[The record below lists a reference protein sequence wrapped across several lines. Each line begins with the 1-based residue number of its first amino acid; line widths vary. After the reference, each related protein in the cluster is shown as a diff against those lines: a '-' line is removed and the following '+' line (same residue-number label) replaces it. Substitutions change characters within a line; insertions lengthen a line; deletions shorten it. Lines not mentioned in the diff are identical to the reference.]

1 MPEED
6 EELQAT
12 MTAVKRHFDAEE
24 FEEALPLV
32 TEAYKAKP
40 GNPLVIRSYIFT
52 LVNVSQWENV
62 LKACK
67 KHEDLEDM
75 DFEHAYSLYRL
86 NRFKEALEI
95 LGSRKSKDPEEVARR
110 TRLEAQ
116 IQYRLASYDSCA
128 DMYGR
133 LHKEDPED
141 NGLLVNA
148 VAAHVAGEQSRKA
161 MAIVSRNQEAL
172 ESSYEL
178 CFNAA
183 CALIDEGRLKE
194 AEAQL
199 ARAKQLCTE
208 ELVQAEDAAEAD
220 ASLLEDH
227 EELAAINVQQA
238 CVLQRCGKEDEA
250 KELYD
255 KVLRQKPAEG
265 HEVDVTVLAVA
276 CNNVVAL
283 RSEGKSLFD
292 SLKRIN
298 VASKESLEHKLT
310 RRQMVDIACNKI
322 LLLLQAHKM
331 DVAKKELEKLRQS
344 YSDHPRVALVQA
356 AMAYREKKSK
366 ACEEVLQSYLTS
378 HPDDAQVILPLAQ
391 LYAQQHKHEAAVEV
405 LAKLPLS
412 SRTQPTTV
420 EAIVSL
426 YNRQKNPEKAVA
438 CLREAIQYWS
448 KNEEETD
455 TLGQVLRIAAR
466 VAVQI
471 KDRAL
476 AAEVYQSFLE
486 NIDGSDYEA
495 LCGLVQAL
503 SVTDPER
510 ATEYAERLQVPSF
523 DHLDAEELE
532 AQPIPKV
539 GAMFS
544 QRRRDRD
551 EEADGKLTKPKKKRK
566 RKIRYPKGFDPENP
580 GPPPDPERW
589 LPKRERSEFKKK
601 MRKRDKHLL
610 RGPQGAITTE
620 DFRKQGPS
628 TAQVEVSKDAA
639 GPSRRSNR
647 KNKGK

>member
-1 MPEED
+1 
-6 EELQAT
+6 
-12 MTAVKRHFDAEE
+12 
-24 FEEALPLV
+24 
-32 TEAYKAKP
+32 
-40 GNPLVIRSYIFT
+40 
-52 LVNVSQWENV
+52 
-62 LKACK
+62 
-67 KHEDLEDM
+67 
-75 DFEHAYSLYRL
+75 
-86 NRFKEALEI
+86 
-95 LGSRKSKDPEEVARR
+95 
-110 TRLEAQ
+110 
-116 IQYRLASYDSCA
+116 
-128 DMYGR
+128 
-133 LHKEDPED
+133 
-141 NGLLVNA
+141 
-148 VAAHVAGEQSRKA
+148 
-161 MAIVSRNQEAL
+161 
-172 ESSYEL
+172 
-178 CFNAA
+178 
-183 CALIDEGRLKE
+183 
-194 AEAQL
+194 
-199 ARAKQLCTE
+199 
-208 ELVQAEDAAEAD
+208 
-220 ASLLEDH
+220 
-227 EELAAINVQQA
+227 
-238 CVLQRCGKEDEA
+238 
-250 KELYD
+250 
-255 KVLRQKPAEG
+255 
-265 HEVDVTVLAVA
+265 
-276 CNNVVAL
+276 
-283 RSEGKSLFD
+283 
-292 SLKRIN
+292 
-298 VASKESLEHKLT
+298 
-310 RRQMVDIACNKI
+310 
-322 LLLLQAHKM
+322 
-331 DVAKKELEKLRQS
+331 
-344 YSDHPRVALVQA
+344 
-356 AMAYREKKSK
+356 MAYREKKSK

-523 DHLDAEELE
+523 D
-532 AQPIPKV
+532 
-539 GAMFS
+539 
-544 QRRRDRD
+544 
-551 EEADGKLTKPKKKRK
+551 
-566 RKIRYPKGFDPENP
+566 PENP